1 MLKMDITPIFWN
13 LINNINKI
21 EHHLLKETYEYRL
34 LDECMSKHYIM
45 MLHINTEKN
54 ITIESDDIN
63 EIFADLDLYYRMY
76 DMYCD
81 DHLSLK
87 DAVIKIYQYHE
98 LEHSIDHLF
107 DKFSF

>member
-1 MLKMDITPIFWN
+1 MLKLDITPIFWI

-21 EHHLLKETYEYRL
+21 EYSKVKETDEYRL
-34 LDECMSKHYIM
+34 VEECMSKHYIM
-45 MLHINTEKN
+45 MLHIDLEKN
-54 ITIESDDIN
+54 ITIESTDLN
-63 EIFADLDLYYRMY
+63 EIFADLDLYYRTY

-87 DAVIKIYQYHE
+87 DAVIKIYKYHE

-107 DKFSF
+107 DKFTF